1 MTLVPFT
8 DCCAMLGIDAK
19 TLRNWLR
26 QANLEWAAHP
36 KDARLKCLSTEQV
49 EQVARLH
56 ARPLPWPLSA
66 PPALPEA
73 APAKPESQAQ
83 LLEASLLL
91 PTSMSEEADLIKKL
105 AALETQVTSMQEQL
119 AQLAL
124 ALLRERELRY
134 EQRLSTLEG
143 LVRQALQPVPSSPEF
158 QETVRSEEQ
167 DTKPRPGR
175 CPHPAEQRTRPLLPL
190 IEYGAHGQ
198 YVVICPQEGELPLR
212 PDSPEWFAWLASR
225 SSFRF
230 VGKEGHFTAHRE
242 SDRLPNA
249 VWRAHR
255 KIRNH
260 TYNLRLGPTPE
271 VTTAILEQ
279 AAATLQSHLK

>member
-1 MTLVPFT
+1 MPLVPFS
-8 DCCAMLGIDAK
+8 DCGAMRGMDAK
-19 TLRNWLR
+19 TLRSGLR
-26 QANLEWAAHP
+26 QAIVEWTADQM
-36 KDARLKCLSTEQV
+36 DARLKCLSTEQV

-124 ALLRERELRY
+124 ALLPERELRY

-143 LVRQALQPVPSSPEF
+143 PVRPAVQPGPSSPG
-158 QETVRSEEQ
+158 S
-167 DTKPRPGR
+167 
-175 CPHPAEQRTRPLLPL
+175 
-190 IEYGAHGQ
+190 
-198 YVVICPQEGELPLR
+198 
-212 PDSPEWFAWLASR
+212 
-225 SSFRF
+225 
-230 VGKEGHFTAHRE
+230 
-242 SDRLPNA
+242 
-249 VWRAHR
+249 
-255 KIRNH
+255 
-260 TYNLRLGPTPE
+260 
-271 VTTAILEQ
+271 
-279 AAATLQSHLK
+279 